1 MIADRNSLF
10 ENFKTNI
17 RPNYKLYERN
27 FFMKAKKILS
37 SVLALV
43 LMLSTILNVSVFAAS
58 DTYIAT
64 AQINVYKDTKCKTR
78 GTVSPAKT
86 YKAYISK
93 NDDVNVQKLTS
104 SYAKIDY
111 PTSSGRKTGYIKR
124 SDYNNKLQKYTSEK
138 NNYSSKMQS
147 FIKDSRFKNGA
158 TWKSN
163 QKPKL
168 SSYSCSGCCAY
179 TADFVKYVFGKSSP
193 RSGKKFTN
201 PKDIKAGD
209 VIKVTGS
216 QHWFVVLE
224 RNGQKLKTAEGNWG
238 GKVVV
243 SSSVYTVKNN
253 TLYRNGKKFR
263 TFSEGYHFQ

>member
-1 MIADRNSLF
+1 
-10 ENFKTNI
+10 
-17 RPNYKLYERN
+17 
-27 FFMKAKKILS
+27 MKSKRILS

-43 LMLSTILNVSVFAAS
+43 LMLSTVFSVNVFAAS

-78 GTVSPAKT
+78 GTASPAKA
-86 YKAYISK
+86 YNAYISK
-93 NDDVNVQKLTS
+93 NDDVNIQKLTS
-104 SYAKIDY
+104 SYAKVDY

-124 SDYNNKLQKYTSEK
+124 SDYHTKLKKYTPPK
-138 NNYSSKMQS
+138 NNYSEKIQS
-147 FIKDSRFKNGA
+147 FLKDNRFKNGA
-158 TWKSN
+158 TWKAS

-168 SSYSCSGCCAY
+168 SSYGGSGCCAY
-179 TADFVKYVFGKSSP
+179 AADFAKYVFGKAAP
-193 RSGKKFTN
+193 TSGKKFTN

-224 RNGQKLKTAEGNWG
+224 RNGEKLKTAEGNWL

-243 SSSVYTVKNN
+243 SSTKYTVKNN
-253 TLYRNGKKFR
+253 TLCMGGKKFR
-263 TFSEGYHFQ
+263 TFAAGYHFQ

>member
-1 MIADRNSLF
+1 M
-10 ENFKTNI
+10 
-17 RPNYKLYERN
+17 
-27 FFMKAKKILS
+27 KKILS
-37 SVLALV
+37 SILALV
-43 LMLSTILNVSVFAAS
+43 LILSTIFSVNVFAAS

-78 GTVSPAKT
+78 GTVSPAKA
-86 YKAYISK
+86 YNAYISK
-93 NDDVNVQKLTS
+93 EDDVNIQKLTS
-104 SYAKIDY
+104 SYAKVDY

-124 SDYNNKLQKYTSEK
+124 SDYNTKLKKYTPAS
-138 NNYSSKMQS
+138 NSYSDKMQS
-147 FIKDSRFKNGA
+147 FLKDSRFKNGA
-158 TWKSN
+158 TWKAS

-179 TADFVKYVFGKSSP
+179 TADFAKYVFGKKSP
-193 RSGKKFTN
+193 TSGTKFTN

-243 SSSVYTVKNN
+243 SSSAYTVKNN

-263 TFSEGYHFQ
+263 TFAAGYHFQ

>member
-1 MIADRNSLF
+1 
-10 ENFKTNI
+10 
-17 RPNYKLYERN
+17 
-27 FFMKAKKILS
+27 MKRIIS

-43 LMLSTILNVSVFAAS
+43 LILSTVFSVNVFAAK

-64 AQINVYKDTKCKTR
+64 ANINVYKDSACKTR
-78 GTVSPAKT
+78 GTSSPSKK
-86 YKAYISK
+86 YNAYISK
-93 NDDVNVQKLTS
+93 NDDINIQKLTS
-104 SYAKIDY
+104 SYAKVDY

-124 SDYNNKLQKYTSEK
+124 SDYNSKIKK
-138 NNYSSKMQS
+138 FNYSDRMQS
-147 FIKDSRFKNGA
+147 FLKDSRFKNGA
-158 TWKSN
+158 TWKAS
-163 QKPKL
+163 QSPKL
-168 SSYSCSGCCAY
+168 SSYGGIGCCAY
-179 TADFVKYVFGKSSP
+179 AADFAKYVFGQSSP
-193 RSGKKFTN
+193 TSRNKFTN

-243 SSSVYTVKNN
+243 SSTTYTVKNN

-263 TFSEGYHFQ
+263 TFAAGYHFQ

>member
-1 MIADRNSLF
+1 M
-10 ENFKTNI
+10 
-17 RPNYKLYERN
+17 
-27 FFMKAKKILS
+27 KKILS
-37 SVLALV
+37 SILALV
-43 LMLSTILNVSVFAAS
+43 LILSTIFSVNVFAAS

-78 GTVSPAKT
+78 GTVSPAKA
-86 YKAYISK
+86 YNAYISK
-93 NDDVNVQKLTS
+93 EDDVNIQKLTS
-104 SYAKIDY
+104 SYAKVDY

-124 SDYNNKLQKYTSEK
+124 SDYNTKLKKYTPVS
-138 NNYSSKMQS
+138 NSYSDKMQS
-147 FIKDSRFKNGA
+147 FLKDSRFKNGA
-158 TWKSN
+158 TWKSS

-179 TADFVKYVFGKSSP
+179 AADFAKYVFGKKSP
-193 RSGKKFTN
+193 TSGTKFTN
-201 PKDIKAGD
+201 PKDIKSGD

-224 RNGQKLKTAEGNWG
+224 RNGQKLKTAEGNWN

-243 SSSVYTVKNN
+243 SSSAYTVKNN

-263 TFSEGYHFQ
+263 TFAAGYHFQ